1 MDSGRGHRC
10 HVADPPSLRKSDRE
24 AAIAG
29 KESSAY
35 RDLDLDAVEARVLE
49 VGINRAA
56 DELGVSPA
64 GLRNKLLREGRA
76 AKKGEAPKGEQT
88 YTLDH
93 LPDGSGWT
101 PERLMERL
109 GLDPEKFEITNVR
122 VRGGHWGRPDDPN
135 SQIRLEVSVRPI
147 REPFRFPSLDEWKP
161 IPKPK
166 KAKRS
171 KDEPEKIAVCSDQHA
186 PFHSKPNHRLLC
198 RFLEDEQPDRI
209 IVAGDL
215 LDFPD
220 VSRHRTIPGDK
231 FDASVNDCLQ
241 AGFEILADYRNAAPD
256 ARIDLLPGNHDVRL
270 AHKIIDQAEKVWNI
284 TAAND
289 DVPALSLRRL
299 LHLDYLYVNY
309 VDETDWKRAK
319 VDVNSRLT
327 IRHGYSTKKHPGPTL
342 LASLGDSTI
351 QGHSHRTS
359 TYYQTS
365 HTIEGPRFRVAA
377 ETGCLCEI
385 DDGLGYAVEA
395 DWQPAFL
402 RVLNWPD
409 EDFLISTCLFLTEPN
424 RLLIPD
430 GRKYIDT
437 GG

>member
-1 MDSGRGHRC
+1 MSARSGE
-10 HVADPPSLRKSDRE
+10 VL
-24 AAIAG
+24 AG
-29 KESSAY
+29 KESPQYSS
-35 RDLDLDAVEARVLE
+35 LDLDAVEARVLQ

-56 DELGVSPA
+56 EELGVSPA

-76 AKKGEAPKGEQT
+76 AKKGEAPKGEQI

-122 VRGGHWGRPDDPN
+122 ARGGHWGRPDDPN

-161 IPKPK
+161 IPEPKKPK
-166 KAKRS
+166 RAKG
-171 KDEPEKIAVCSDQHA
+171 EPEKIIVVSDQHA
-186 PFHSKPNHRLLC
+186 PFHSKSNHRLLC
-198 RFLEDEQPDRI
+198 QFLEDEQPDWI
-209 IVAGDL
+209 ICAGDL

-231 FDASVNDCLQ
+231 FDASVNECLQ
-241 AGFEILADYRNAAPD
+241 AGFEVLADYRNAAPD
-256 ARIDLLPGNHDVRL
+256 AQIDLLPGNHDVRL
-270 AHKIIDQAEKVWNI
+270 AHRIIDQAEKVWNI

-299 LHLDYLYVNY
+299 LHLDYLHIGY

-319 VDVNSRLT
+319 IAINSRLT
-327 IRHGYSTKKHPGPTL
+327 VRHGYSTKKHPGPAL
-342 LASLGDSTI
+342 LAALSGSTI
-351 QGHSHRTS
+351 QGHSHRAS
-359 TYYQTS
+359 TFYSTT
-365 HTIEGPRFRVAA
+365 HGHDGPEYRVAA

-385 DDGLGYAVEA
+385 DEGLGYAGDEA

-402 RVLNWPD
+402 RVLRWPD
-409 EDFLISTCLFLTEPN
+409 EDFLISTCLFLTEPS
-424 RLLIPD
+424 RLLIAD
-430 GRKYIDT
+430 GRKYVDR
-437 GG
+437 GA